1 MKWLEKKNNKKKSED
16 SQGKAQDSTLHSS
29 AVWEDLDASSVLA
42 IDTSALLEDINKS
55 MSEDEE
61 EYDPEVEQYDEKFSI
76 KSHAKEWA
84 ETLGHE
90 DTMSLTLL
98 LHNLLAHYLL
108 FPLTKAAMLI
118 GDVVGVSNRTV
129 REWRN
134 QFVINE
140 GCFVDSEQGRYQRY
154 SVLWH
159 NEELNKA
166 ARQLYKKNTC
176 TKCKKDLTSISFC
189 KYENESLLMNSILEP
204 GYSRNIS
211 V

>member
-1 MKWLEKKNNKKKSED
+1 MAREEKQQKKSEE

-29 AVWEDLDASSVLA
+29 TVWEDLDASNVLA
-42 IDTSALLEDINKS
+42 IDTSALLEDLNKS

-84 ETLGHE
+84 EKLGHE

-98 LHNLLAHYLL
+98 LHNLLVHYLL
-108 FPLTKAAMLI
+108 IPLTKAAILI
-118 GDVVGVSNRTV
+118 GEVVGVSNQTG
-129 REWRN
+129 REWRSL
-134 QFVINE
+134 FVINE

-166 ARQLYKKNTC
+166 ARQ
-176 TKCKKDLTSISFC
+176 
-189 KYENESLLMNSILEP
+189 
-204 GYSRNIS
+204 
-211 V
+211 